1 MAKCQQIFTKGR
13 YGIHAMEQTKLQEY
27 RQYMV
32 EAHSRIISLEF
43 LYEYLVTSLDV
54 FRFYY
59 VIKMPSFVMFWLIAN
74 V

>member
-1 MAKCQQIFTKGR
+1 MSANICKR
-13 YGIHAMEQTKLQEY
+13 EDGIHAMEQTKLQEY